1 MIFRP
6 LLDLFEGWIDPFVRR
21 SSYRPPKSTRSFL
34 WHYVGQAKGAFA
46 AMLAFASLVAVC
58 VVLFLYTTPPTSI
71 QSGGGG
77 GNNELG
83 SGF

>member
-21 SSYRPPKSTRSFL
+21 SSYRPPTSTLGFL

-46 AMLAFASLVAVC
+46 AMLALGGLVALLQ
-58 VVLFLYTTPPTSI
+58 VVWF
-71 QSGGGG
+71 
-77 GNNELG
+77 
-83 SGF
+83 